1 MRQHSRGCLKT
12 HRLNPSG
19 QEPINKNQMEAV
31 AAYFQV

>member
-19 QEPINKNQMEAV
+19 QEPINKNELENDYIAE
-31 AAYFQV
+31 